1 MELNLLIKLYFLLIM
16 ADFVTGVI
24 AAGYEGRLKSKTM
37 SKGLWTTFAELVL
50 LMVLYAG
57 FSLVPNLSDVGNFF
71 VMGMVVK
78 ELISINENLA
88 RANVKIPQWSKDWL
102 EIYDK
107 ENDKIKPR

>member
-16 ADFVTGVI
+16 ADFVTGII
-24 AAGYEGRLKSKTM
+24 AAGYEGRLKSRTM
-37 SKGLWTTFAELVL
+37 SKGLWTTFGEIVLLLVL
-50 LMVLYAG
+50 YGG
-57 FSLVPNLSDVGNFF
+57 FCLVPSLEDVGNFF
-71 VMGMVVK
+71 VMGMIAK

-88 RANVKIPQWSKDWL
+88 RANVKIPQWSKNWL